1 VNRTDRLETNDVAL
15 PEQQTALSSTR
26 ELDARTIK
34 GGRHVPRYSDF
45 VPASASNRH
54 PTEHASG
61 SRAHENLKAEMQ
73 LSVLD
78 RYSPDSLPGYTGHR
92 PQSTRNMRK
101 LDPPTN
107 TTMTTRMLSRG
118 RSREC
123 VRLVPEALGPVK
135 MSSD

>member
-1 VNRTDRLETNDVAL
+1 MNRTDRLETNDAAQ

-61 SRAHENLKAEMQ
+61 SRAHESLKAEMQ
-73 LSVLD
+73 LSVLGW
-78 RYSPDSLPGYTGHR
+78 YSPDSLPGYTGHR
-92 PQSTRNMRK
+92 PQLTRNMRK

-107 TTMTTRMLSRG
+107 TTMTTRMLRRG

-123 VRLVPEALGPVK
+123 VRLVLE
-135 MSSD
+135 